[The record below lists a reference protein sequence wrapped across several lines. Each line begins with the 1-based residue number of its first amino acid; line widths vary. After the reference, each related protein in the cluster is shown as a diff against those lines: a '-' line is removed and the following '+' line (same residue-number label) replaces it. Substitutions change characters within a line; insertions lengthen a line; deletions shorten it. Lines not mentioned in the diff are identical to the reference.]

1 MAEISSAASAS
12 VSGSD
17 DMKVLGN
24 MSASA
29 GMEINEDIKMPE
41 GLDTFESEEE
51 QLVKTEPVKKSSNLG
66 LILGISV
73 GAIVIMLV
81 VYFLVFKKKKVVQN
95 TV

>member
-17 DMKVLGN
+17 DMKVMGN

-51 QLVKTEPVKKSSNLG
+51 QLVKPKPVKKSNNLG
-66 LILGISV
+66 LVLGISV
-73 GAIVIMLV
+73 GAVVIMLA
-81 VYFLVFKKKKVVQN
+81 VYFLVIRKKKVAQN